1 MQTEQAKSAIEQRL
15 ERLDSELAKAKDES
29 NTRQAEIDALEE
41 EHSELRI
48 QRDELTEN
56 RK

>member
-1 MQTEQAKSAIEQRL
+1 MQTEHAKAAIEQRL
-15 ERLDSELAKAKDES
+15 ERLDSELAKAKEES
-29 NTRQAEIDALEE
+29 DTRQAEIDALEE